1 MKKLFSMVVFLFFVV
16 FSSYLH
22 ADEGE
27 NFEEEKNAKDASS
40 LKEQSDKI
48 KEENSKE
55 KENGEKEKNTHKEEE
70 SESNKP
76 VKSDKPNNSNEEDES
91 HSVEEESAE
100 EDTKNEKKHSR
111 KKDLWTMSSNSLGSV
126 GLGLG
131 MQYGFFGINVE
142 VAPIQFKYWE
152 LINIVANFGITPDE
166 ILAYSGGLRIYILG
180 SDSVWRPRLTLTYGV
195 NAQLVID
202 QVIITDSGPLKYKY
216 NESHHGLIAAAGI
229 RFLFGEEKRHGL
241 DFDLNI
247 IPFSTV
253 YKRVDE
259 LKEDGIT
266 ENKDKPFPLNIS
278 FGYRFAF

>member
-1 MKKLFSMVVFLFFVV
+1 MKRLFLIAVFLFFVV
-16 FSSYLH
+16 FSCYLH

-27 NFEEEKNAKDASS
+27 SSEDKKNTEDTPS
-40 LKEQSDKI
+40 LEEQS
-48 KEENSKE
+48 EEVKE
-55 KENGEKEKNTHKEEE
+55 KGSPEIKGEENGEKKEENTQKDGESESDEPENSDEENEPQTVGEE
-70 SESNKP
+70 SE
-76 VKSDKPNNSNEEDES
+76 NEEKKS
-91 HSVEEESAE
+91 EE
-100 EDTKNEKKHSR
+100 KHSD
-111 KKDLWTMSSNSLGSV
+111 KKDLWSMSSNSIGSA

-166 ILAYSGGLRIYILG
+166 ILAYSGGVRIYILG
-180 SDSVWRPRLTLTYGV
+180 SDSVWRPRLTVTYGV

-202 QVIITDSGPLKYKY
+202 QVVITDSETLKYKY
-216 NESHHGLIAAAGI
+216 NESHHGLIAAAGV
-229 RFLFGEEKRHGL
+229 RFLFGEGKRHGL

-253 YKRVDE
+253 HKRVDE
-259 LKEDGIT
+259 LKKDGIT